1 MTAILNIL
9 LSILFLIST
18 PKASFQEEQ
27 LQISMRRNW
36 GYSSGTGKVQGTF
49 TITASGP
56 DSLSRVVFNLDDQI
70 LGEVNSPPFELR
82 FETDDYPL
90 GAHQLSAV
98 GSTETGKEIVSNTI
112 QVEFVPAREGW
123 QAAGNIILPIVVVV
137 LGAIILMVIVPF
149 VFSRGK
155 KEQLPPGAPRN
166 YGYYGGAICP
176 KCSRPFSRHIYGLN
190 LGLHKFDRCP
200 YCGKWSLVRRAS
212 PEELAAAEA
221 AELSSSQVGIF
232 RPEISEEEALRRDLE
247 DSRFD
252 N

>member
-9 LSILFLIST
+9 LLILFLIST
-18 PKASFQEEQ
+18 PKARFQEEQ

-82 FETDDYPL
+82 FETDDYPF
-90 GAHQLSAV
+90 GVHRLSAV

-123 QAAGNIILPIVVVV
+123 QVAGNIILPIVVVV
-137 LGAIILMVIVPF
+137 LGAILLMVIVPF

-212 PEELAAAEA
+212 PEELAAAES
-221 AELSSSQVGIF
+221 AELSSSQEGIF
-232 RPEISEEEALRRDLE
+232 QPEISEGEALLKDLE